1 MSLKLRYL
9 ADLVV
14 ATVMKKKGEKM
25 RQIFTKL
32 LKTHIEK
39 MPAFRLSK
47 MLMKKNGLNPYL
59 HDVDEKKGDY

>member
-39 MPAFRLSK
+39 MPAFRLSM
-47 MLMKKNGLNPYL
+47 MLMKTNELKRCL
-59 HDVDEKKGDY
+59 HDVDEKKGGC